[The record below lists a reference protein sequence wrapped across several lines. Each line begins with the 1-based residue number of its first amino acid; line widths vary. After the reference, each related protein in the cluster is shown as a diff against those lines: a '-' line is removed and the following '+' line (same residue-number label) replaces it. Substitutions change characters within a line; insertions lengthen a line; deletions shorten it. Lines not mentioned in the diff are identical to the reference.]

1 MNVLVGLAV
10 GIFIAVV
17 ICGVAAF
24 GAICVGVVKDYEARK
39 ESEEESK
46 EEEEDEQ

>member
-24 GAICVGVVKDYEARK
+24 AGICIGIVKEQEAKKK
-39 ESEEESK
+39 EKESK